1 MRQRFVIDP
10 DRTKP
15 SAEPSARVKQIVLVL
30 ALALTGVAGIHSLY
44 PQGNAAADGSRNG
57 DQPNAAPDA
66 LAQVL
71 PNAQVL
77 PDATAHAPPMI
88 PSTNSLYTPT
98 ADAEQATGGSI
109 PAQSSAGS
117 PAQSPIP
124 ENQEPTP
131 SEQPSGKVAEKS
143 PSPKHKVARH
153 RSNREAGPFA
163 AYPNRDF
170 RAWAWNSQ
178 RASPSPFFH
187 F

>member
-1 MRQRFVIDP
+1 MDP

-15 SAEPSARVKQIVLVL
+15 SPEPTARVKKIALVL
-30 ALALTGVAGIHSLY
+30 AVALTGVAGIHSLY
-44 PQGNAAADGSRNG
+44 SQGNAAADGSLNG
-57 DQPNAAPDA
+57 DQPNAAPHA

-77 PDATAHAPPMI
+77 PEAAAYPPPMV
-88 PSTNSLYTPT
+88 PSTRSLYTPT
-98 ADAEQATGGSI
+98 VYAEQATGGSI
-109 PAQSSAGS
+109 PAEGTAVSSAPS
-117 PAQSPIP
+117 QIP
-124 ENQEPTP
+124 ETQERTA

-170 RAWAWNSQ
+170 GAWAWNSQ